1 MKNYSNNKKNKD
13 IKHTKN
19 KNFLINISKLNV
31 LLKISNFWLS
41 IRLNWLINNIK
52 NEEVL

>member
-1 MKNYSNNKKNKD
+1 MKNYHNNKKNKD
-13 IKHTKN
+13 NKHAKN

-31 LLKISNFWLS
+31 LLKINNFWLS
-41 IRLNWLINNIK
+41 IRLNWLISSIK